1 MPFITEE
8 IFTHLPGEEESIV
21 ISPWPKF
28 NEDLI
33 FKDEEEEIQLIMELI
48 RGIRNARAEMNVVPS
63 RKAKAI
69 FIVRNKNIEKVIGK
83 SEVYFQKLASVSE
96 IVVNSQKI
104 DIPDN
109 ALSIVAEGVEV
120 FIPLED
126 LIDKEKEI
134 ERLEKEKEVL
144 EMELK
149 RVNGKLSNKGFIQ
162 KAPTKIV
169 EEEKEKKIKYE
180 EMMKKDLERLEF
192 YKK

>member
-180 EMMKKDLERLEF
+180 EMMKKVLERLEF